1 MVCVAADRQHQR
13 KSGSAFRNVPP
24 LHCLLAFE
32 AAARNLSLAKAAAEL
47 RLTGPAVAQSI
58 SMLEDRL
65 ALKLVRSTS
74 PTLELTAAG
83 ERYFH
88 SVQVF
93 THRLRDGVYERFP
106 SGRTQLRVTASQA
119 LARLWLAPRMAS
131 FSARHPRIE
140 VFLNCTE
147 QFQPIKAGGVD
158 IGLRYGGAVDEDL
171 VVIPLWTDR
180 LVAAGSP
187 VLAARS
193 EGLSPAEIS
202 RALPLIDHPAAG
214 WRQWLGALEAPLAP
228 PCPWLTCTDLHL
240 AIEAACQGL
249 GLVVAPARILAGKL
263 ARGSLRVVSTHS
275 APAKA
280 YQAVLWREQ
289 AERPPLMAFVE
300 WLQEQVSAAPGP
312 SGAGRKAAPLA
323 RAVGST

>member
-1 MVCVAADRQHQR
+1 MLCVKANRQQNQ
-13 KSGSAFRNVPP
+13 KSGLAFRNVPP

-58 SMLEDRL
+58 SMLEGRL
-65 ALKLVRSTS
+65 ALKLVRSMS
-74 PTLELTAAG
+74 PTMELTAAG

-119 LARLWLAPRMAS
+119 LARLWLAPRIAS

-147 QFQPIKAGGVD
+147 EFQSIKAGGVD

-180 LVAAGSP
+180 LVAAGAP
-187 VLAARS
+187 ALAARS
-193 EGLSPAEIS
+193 EGLSPAELS

-214 WRQWLGALEAPLAP
+214 WRQWLGALEASLTQPR
-228 PCPWLTCTDLHL
+228 PWLTCTDLHL
-240 AIEAACQGL
+240 AIEAASQGL
-249 GLVVAPARILAGKL
+249 GLVVAPSRIIASKVAL
-263 ARGSLRVVSTHS
+263 GSLRVVSAHS

-280 YQAVLWREQ
+280 YHAVLWREQ

-300 WLQEQVSAAPGP
+300 WLQEQASAA
-312 SGAGRKAAPLA
+312 SGSPAAVAMGASLAGAFR
-323 RAVGST
+323 